1 MRKLEKEL
9 KVTNRNIDQ
18 DYGFFH
24 IEFNFDG
31 TEYFLQ
37 CCLKSRYKNHKITY
51 LKQISKDDNGYDD
64 GICGDANRKSF
75 EKFGEAKCLRLL
87 LSNFKKAN

>member
-18 DYGFFH
+18 ESGFYH
-24 IEFNFDG
+24 IEFDFGG

-51 LKQISKDDNGYDD
+51 LKQIDKNDTGYND
-64 GICGDANRKSF
+64 GICGDTNRKSL
-75 EKFGEAKCLRLL
+75 EKFGAEKCLLLL